1 MYPSA
6 SYSRHSSWLHFCNG
20 LLGLALLVLPQP
32 EARVQEEP
40 LGANAI
46 DSRFVRTA
54 LALGTATDAER
65 TDFASIALAELA
77 VVYLAEAD
85 LARHESRES
94 QRGSKLA
101 SWSAAV
107 YGFVDQLVLVQ
118 EDIDFGFP
126 VELRH
131 LYGQV
136 IGVLSGGRTVIL
148 SHPRADQQ
156 AAYERRVLTDF
167 CGRHDCERLTT
178 LQPGE
183 EPEPIPVTA
192 AGADPEWDFRASGP
206 VCSHRGNRLEFS
218 TIAQLG
224 SRRSICLQLMQES
237 ETLAAELAWQQRHGV
252 NIDWSRLS
260 IQATPRRPE
269 HIVRLNRAG
278 DSILVSVPLFYSTE
292 GLLSQLTPWLQ
303 HRYGTS
309 GQPPNVDLEASKL
322 GWE

>member
-1 MYPSA
+1 M
-6 SYSRHSSWLHFCNG
+6 G
-20 LLGLALLVLPQP
+20 LSQP
-32 EARVQEEP
+32 DARAQAEP
-40 LGANAI
+40 KETNAI
-46 DSRFVRTA
+46 NSRFVRTA
-54 LALGTATDAER
+54 VALGTATDAER

-85 LARHESRES
+85 LARYESRES
-94 QRGSKLA
+94 ERGGKLA

-131 LYGQV
+131 LHGQV
-136 IGVLSGGRTVIL
+136 IGVVSGGRTVIL

-156 AAYERRVLTDF
+156 AAYEQRVLADF
-167 CGRHDCERLTT
+167 CGRHDCARLT
-178 LQPGE
+178 QVVAGE

-192 AGADPEWDFRASGP
+192 AGADPEWDFSTSGP
-206 VCSHRGNRLEFS
+206 VCKHRGISVQFS
-218 TIAQLG
+218 TVTQLG
-224 SRRSICLQLMQES
+224 TRRTICRQLAQEA

-252 NIDWSRLS
+252 DIDWSRLA

-278 DSILVSVPLFYSTE
+278 DSILVSVPLFYSTD
-292 GLLSQLTPWLQ
+292 GLLQRLTPWLRN
-303 HRYGTS
+303 RYDGD
-309 GQPPNVDLEASKL
+309 GQPPDVKLTGSNL